1 MLSWT
6 YIHIYFGLLLLN
18 KNQFAILLIIISIIF
33 GTLMGTFIKLAQEE
47 LNLFTTGFL
56 RFFFGFL
63 IIIPYILK
71 TKFTVFYTSNLKI
84 HILRSALNLPAMLLG
99 FASLA
104 ILPLEKMTAIHF
116 VVPLLVTI
124 LAVIF
129 LKEKIYLYRS
139 LALIIGFLGVLI
151 ILRPGIVDISIG
163 IYMALASSLIW
174 SVVIVL
180 TKKVSKDDSAITI
193 LSHQYLYMS
202 LFSLPLVIYFWDQPN
217 LKTIIFILC
226 AAMSGTIL
234 HIALN
239 HAYRLVD
246 VSMTQPY
253 SFLGLVL
260 SSVIG
265 YFVFSDKPD
274 LYTWLGAS
282 VIFCGVILISYREL
296 QLNKEITRKRLDI
309 NS

>member
-1 MLSWT
+1 ML
-6 YIHIYFGLLLLN
+6 N
-18 KNQFAILLIIISIIF
+18 NNQFAIFLIIISIIF

-47 LNLFTTGFL
+47 LNVFTTGFL

-63 IIIPYILK
+63 IITPYILK
-71 TKFTVFYTSNLKI
+71 TKFEVFTTKNLKI

-99 FASLA
+99 FAALA
-104 ILPLEKMTAIHF
+104 MLPLEKMTAIHF
-116 VVPLLVTI
+116 IVPIIVTI

-139 LALIIGFLGVLI
+139 IALVMGFLGMLI
-151 ILRPGIVDISIG
+151 ILRPGIIDISIG
-163 IYMALASSLIW
+163 IYMALISSLIW
-174 SVVIVL
+174 SVVIIL

-193 LSHQYLYMS
+193 LSHQYVYMS
-202 LFSLPLVIYFWDQPN
+202 LFSFPLVIYFWDQPS

-239 HAYRLVD
+239 HAYKLVD
-246 VSMTQPY
+246 VTMTQPY
-253 SFLGLVL
+253 SFLGLVV
-260 SSVIG
+260 SSIIG

-274 LYTWLGAS
+274 FYTWLGAS
-282 VIFCGVILISYREL
+282 VIFCGVLLISYREL

>member
-1 MLSWT
+1 
-6 YIHIYFGLLLLN
+6 
-18 KNQFAILLIIISIIF
+18 
-33 GTLMGTFIKLAQEE
+33 MGTFIKLAQEE
-47 LNLFTTGFL
+47 LNVFTTGFL

-71 TKFTVFYTSNLKI
+71 TKFKVFNTSNLKI

-99 FASLA
+99 FAALA
-104 ILPLEKMTAIHF
+104 ILPLEKITAIHF
-116 VVPLLVTI
+116 VVPLMVTI

-163 IYMALASSLIW
+163 IYMALTSSLIW
-174 SVVIVL
+174 SVVIIL

-217 LKTIIFILC
+217 FKTIIFILC

-239 HAYRLVD
+239 HAYKLVD

-296 QLNKEITRKRLDI
+296 QLNKEITRKRLNI

>member
-1 MLSWT
+1 MS
-6 YIHIYFGLLLLN
+6 N
-18 KNQFAILLIIISIIF
+18 NNQFAIFLIIISIIF

-47 LNLFTTGFL
+47 LNVFTTGFL

-63 IIIPYILK
+63 IITPYILK
-71 TKFTVFYTSNLKI
+71 TKFKVFSTKNLKI

-99 FASLA
+99 FAALA
-104 ILPLEKMTAIHF
+104 MLPLEKMTAIHF
-116 VVPLLVTI
+116 IVPIIVTI

-139 LALIIGFLGVLI
+139 IALVMGFLGMLI
-151 ILRPGIVDISIG
+151 ILRPGIIDISIG
-163 IYMALASSLIW
+163 IYMALISSLIW
-174 SVVIVL
+174 SVVIIL

-193 LSHQYLYMS
+193 LSHQYVYMS
-202 LFSLPLVIYFWDQPN
+202 LFSFPLVIYFWDQPS

-239 HAYRLVD
+239 HAYKLVD
-246 VSMTQPY
+246 VTMTQPY
-253 SFLGLVL
+253 SFLGLVV
-260 SSVIG
+260 SSIIG

-274 LYTWLGAS
+274 FYTWLGAS
-282 VIFCGVILISYREL
+282 VIFCGVLLISYREL
-296 QLNKEITRKRLDI
+296 QLNKGITRKRLNI

>member
-1 MLSWT
+1 ML
-6 YIHIYFGLLLLN
+6 N
-18 KNQFAILLIIISIIF
+18 NNQFAIFLIIISIIF
-33 GTLMGTFIKLAQEE
+33 VTLMGTFIKLAQEE
-47 LNLFTTGFL
+47 LNVFTTGFL

-63 IIIPYILK
+63 IITPYILK
-71 TKFTVFYTSNLKI
+71 TKFEVFSTKNLKI

-99 FASLA
+99 FAALA
-104 ILPLEKMTAIHF
+104 MLPLEKMTAIHF
-116 VVPLLVTI
+116 IVPIIVTI

-139 LALIIGFLGVLI
+139 IALVMGFLGMLI
-151 ILRPGIVDISIG
+151 ILRPGIIDISIG
-163 IYMALASSLIW
+163 IYMALISSLIW
-174 SVVIVL
+174 SVVIIL

-193 LSHQYLYMS
+193 LSHQYVYMS
-202 LFSLPLVIYFWDQPN
+202 LFSFPLVIYFWDQPS

-239 HAYRLVD
+239 HAYKLVD
-246 VSMTQPY
+246 VTMTQPY
-253 SFLGLVL
+253 SFLGLVV
-260 SSVIG
+260 SSIIG

-274 LYTWLGAS
+274 FYTWLGAS
-282 VIFCGVILISYREL
+282 VIFCGVLLISYREL
-296 QLNKEITRKRLDI
+296 QLNKEITRKRLNI

>member
-1 MLSWT
+1 
-6 YIHIYFGLLLLN
+6 
-18 KNQFAILLIIISIIF
+18 
-33 GTLMGTFIKLAQEE
+33 MGTFIKLAQEE
-47 LNLFTTGFL
+47 LNVFTTGFL

-71 TKFTVFYTSNLKI
+71 TKFKVFNTSNLKI

-99 FASLA
+99 FAALA
-104 ILPLEKMTAIHF
+104 ILPLEKITAIHF
-116 VVPLLVTI
+116 VVPLMVTI

-163 IYMALASSLIW
+163 IYMALTSSLIW
-174 SVVIVL
+174 SVVIIL

-239 HAYRLVD
+239 HAYKLVD

-253 SFLGLVL
+253 SFLGLLV

>member
-1 MLSWT
+1 ML
-6 YIHIYFGLLLLN
+6 N
-18 KNQFAILLIIISIIF
+18 NNQFAIFLIIISIIF

-47 LNLFTTGFL
+47 LNVFTTGFL
-56 RFFFGFL
+56 RFFFGFI

-71 TKFTVFYTSNLKI
+71 TKFEVFSTKNLKI

-99 FASLA
+99 FAALA
-104 ILPLEKMTAIHF
+104 MLPLEKMTAIHF
-116 VVPLLVTI
+116 IVPIIVTI

-139 LALIIGFLGVLI
+139 IALVMGFLGMLI
-151 ILRPGIVDISIG
+151 ILRPGIIDISIG
-163 IYMALASSLIW
+163 IYMALISSLIW
-174 SVVIVL
+174 SVVIIL

-193 LSHQYLYMS
+193 LSHQYVYMS
-202 LFSLPLVIYFWDQPN
+202 LFSFPLVIYFWDQPS

-239 HAYRLVD
+239 HAYKLVD
-246 VSMTQPY
+246 VTMTQPY
-253 SFLGLVL
+253 SFLGLVV
-260 SSVIG
+260 SSIIG

-274 LYTWLGAS
+274 FYTWLGAS
-282 VIFCGVILISYREL
+282 VIFCGVLLISYREL
-296 QLNKEITRKRLDI
+296 QLNKEITRKRLNI

>member
-1 MLSWT
+1 M
-6 YIHIYFGLLLLN
+6 LN
-18 KNQFAILLIIISIIF
+18 KNQFAIFLIIISIIF

-47 LNLFTTGFL
+47 LNVFTTGFL

-63 IIIPYILK
+63 IITPYILK
-71 TKFTVFYTSNLKI
+71 TKFEVFSTKNLKI

-99 FASLA
+99 FAALA
-104 ILPLEKMTAIHF
+104 MLPLEKMTAIHF
-116 VVPLLVTI
+116 IVPIIVTI

-139 LALIIGFLGVLI
+139 IALVMGFLGMLI
-151 ILRPGIVDISIG
+151 ILRPGIIDISIG
-163 IYMALASSLIW
+163 IYMALISSLIW
-174 SVVIVL
+174 SVVIIL

-193 LSHQYLYMS
+193 LSHQYVYMS
-202 LFSLPLVIYFWDQPN
+202 LFSFPLVIYFWDQPS

-239 HAYRLVD
+239 HAYKLVD
-246 VSMTQPY
+246 VTMTQPY
-253 SFLGLVL
+253 SFLGLVV
-260 SSVIG
+260 SSIIG

-274 LYTWLGAS
+274 FYTWLGAS
-282 VIFCGVILISYREL
+282 VIFCGVLLISYREL
-296 QLNKEITRKRLDI
+296 QLNKEITRKRLNI

>member
-1 MLSWT
+1 
-6 YIHIYFGLLLLN
+6 
-18 KNQFAILLIIISIIF
+18 
-33 GTLMGTFIKLAQEE
+33 MGTFIKLAQEE
-47 LNLFTTGFL
+47 LNVFTTGFL

-71 TKFTVFYTSNLKI
+71 TKFKVFNTSNLKI

-99 FASLA
+99 FAALA
-104 ILPLEKMTAIHF
+104 ILPLEKITAIHF
-116 VVPLLVTI
+116 VVPLMVTI

-163 IYMALASSLIW
+163 IYMALTSSLIW

-180 TKKVSKDDSAITI
+180 TKKVSKDDGAITI
-193 LSHQYLYMS
+193 LSHQYFYMS
-202 LFSLPLVIYFWDQPN
+202 LFSLPLVIYFWDLPN

-226 AAMSGTIL
+226 AAISGTIL

-239 HAYRLVD
+239 HAYKLVD

-253 SFLGLVL
+253 SFLGLVV

>member
-1 MLSWT
+1 MLS
-6 YIHIYFGLLLLN
+6 N
-18 KNQFAILLIIISIIF
+18 NQFAIFLIIISIIF

-47 LNLFTTGFL
+47 LNVFTTGFL

-63 IIIPYILK
+63 IITPYILK
-71 TKFTVFYTSNLKI
+71 TKFEVFSTKNLKI

-99 FASLA
+99 FAALA
-104 ILPLEKMTAIHF
+104 MLPLEKMTAIHF
-116 VVPLLVTI
+116 IVPIIVTI

-139 LALIIGFLGVLI
+139 IALVMGFLGMLI
-151 ILRPGIVDISIG
+151 ILRPGIIDISIG
-163 IYMALASSLIW
+163 IYMALISSLIW
-174 SVVIVL
+174 SVVIIL

-193 LSHQYLYMS
+193 LSHQYVYMS
-202 LFSLPLVIYFWDQPN
+202 LFSFPLVIYFWDQPS

-239 HAYRLVD
+239 HAYKLVD
-246 VSMTQPY
+246 VTMTQPY
-253 SFLGLVL
+253 SFLGLVV
-260 SSVIG
+260 SSIIG

-274 LYTWLGAS
+274 FYTWLGAS
-282 VIFCGVILISYREL
+282 VIFCGVLLISYREL
-296 QLNKEITRKRLDI
+296 QLNKEITRKRLNI

>member
-1 MLSWT
+1 ML
-6 YIHIYFGLLLLN
+6 N
-18 KNQFAILLIIISIIF
+18 NNQFAIFLIIISIIF

-47 LNLFTTGFL
+47 LNVFTTGFL

-63 IIIPYILK
+63 IITPYILK
-71 TKFTVFYTSNLKI
+71 TKFEVFSTKNLKI

-99 FASLA
+99 FAALA
-104 ILPLEKMTAIHF
+104 MLPLEKMTAIHF
-116 VVPLLVTI
+116 IVPIIVTI

-139 LALIIGFLGVLI
+139 IALVMGFLGMLI
-151 ILRPGIVDISIG
+151 ILRPGIIDISIG
-163 IYMALASSLIW
+163 IYMALISSLIW
-174 SVVIVL
+174 SVVIIL

-193 LSHQYLYMS
+193 LSHQYVYMS
-202 LFSLPLVIYFWDQPN
+202 LFSFPLVIYFWDQPS

-239 HAYRLVD
+239 HAYKLVD
-246 VSMTQPY
+246 VTMTQPY
-253 SFLGLVL
+253 SFLGLVV
-260 SSVIG
+260 SSIIG

-274 LYTWLGAS
+274 FYTWLGAS
-282 VIFCGVILISYREL
+282 VIFCGVLLISYREL
-296 QLNKEITRKRLDI
+296 KLNKEITRKRLNI

>member
-1 MLSWT
+1 ML
-6 YIHIYFGLLLLN
+6 N
-18 KNQFAILLIIISIIF
+18 NNQFAIFLIIISIIF

-47 LNLFTTGFL
+47 LNVFTTGFL

-63 IIIPYILK
+63 IITPYILK
-71 TKFTVFYTSNLKI
+71 TKFEVFTTKNLKI

-99 FASLA
+99 FAALA
-104 ILPLEKMTAIHF
+104 MLPLEKMTAIHF
-116 VVPLLVTI
+116 IVPIIVTI

-139 LALIIGFLGVLI
+139 IALVMGFLGMLI
-151 ILRPGIVDISIG
+151 ILRPGIIDISIG
-163 IYMALASSLIW
+163 IYMALISSLIW
-174 SVVIVL
+174 SVVIIL

-193 LSHQYLYMS
+193 LSHQYVYMS
-202 LFSLPLVIYFWDQPN
+202 LFSFPLVIYFWDQPT

-239 HAYRLVD
+239 HAYKLVD
-246 VSMTQPY
+246 VTMTQPY
-253 SFLGLVL
+253 SFLGLVV
-260 SSVIG
+260 SSIIG

-274 LYTWLGAS
+274 FYTWLGAS
-282 VIFCGVILISYREL
+282 VIFCGVLLISYREL
-296 QLNKEITRKRLDI
+296 QLNKEITRKRLNI

>member
-1 MLSWT
+1 ML
-6 YIHIYFGLLLLN
+6 N
-18 KNQFAILLIIISIIF
+18 NNQFAILLIIISIIF

-47 LNLFTTGFL
+47 LNVFTTGFL

-63 IIIPYILK
+63 IITPYILK
-71 TKFTVFYTSNLKI
+71 TKFEVFSTKNLKI

-99 FASLA
+99 FAALA
-104 ILPLEKMTAIHF
+104 LLPLEKMTAIHF
-116 VVPLLVTI
+116 IVPIIVTI

-139 LALIIGFLGVLI
+139 IALVMGFLGMLI
-151 ILRPGIVDISIG
+151 ILRPGIIDISIG
-163 IYMALASSLIW
+163 IYMALISSLIW
-174 SVVIVL
+174 SVVIIL

-193 LSHQYLYMS
+193 LSHQYVYMS
-202 LFSLPLVIYFWDQPN
+202 LFSFPLIIYFWDQPS

-239 HAYRLVD
+239 HAYKLVD
-246 VSMTQPY
+246 VTMTQPY
-253 SFLGLVL
+253 SFLGLVV
-260 SSVIG
+260 SSIIG

-274 LYTWLGAS
+274 FYTWLGAS
-282 VIFCGVILISYREL
+282 VIFCGVLLISYREL
-296 QLNKEITRKRLDI
+296 QLNKEITRKRLNI

>member
-1 MLSWT
+1 ML
-6 YIHIYFGLLLLN
+6 N
-18 KNQFAILLIIISIIF
+18 NNQFAIFLIIISIIF

-47 LNLFTTGFL
+47 LNVFTAGFL

-63 IIIPYILK
+63 IITPYILK
-71 TKFTVFYTSNLKI
+71 TKFEVFRTKNLKI

-99 FASLA
+99 FAALA
-104 ILPLEKMTAIHF
+104 MLPLEKMTAIHF
-116 VVPLLVTI
+116 IVPIIVTI

-139 LALIIGFLGVLI
+139 IALVMGFLGMLI
-151 ILRPGIVDISIG
+151 ILRPGIIDISIG
-163 IYMALASSLIW
+163 IYMALISSLIW
-174 SVVIVL
+174 SVVIIL

-193 LSHQYLYMS
+193 LSHQYVYMS
-202 LFSLPLVIYFWDQPN
+202 LFSFPLVIYFWDQPS

-239 HAYRLVD
+239 HAYKLVD
-246 VSMTQPY
+246 VTMTQPY
-253 SFLGLVL
+253 SFLGLVV
-260 SSVIG
+260 SSIIG

-274 LYTWLGAS
+274 FYTWLGAS
-282 VIFCGVILISYREL
+282 VIFCGVLLISYREL
-296 QLNKEITRKRLDI
+296 QLNKEITRKRLNI

>member
-1 MLSWT
+1 ML
-6 YIHIYFGLLLLN
+6 N
-18 KNQFAILLIIISIIF
+18 NNQFAIFLIIISIIF

-47 LNLFTTGFL
+47 LNVFTTGFL

-63 IIIPYILK
+63 IITPYILK
-71 TKFTVFYTSNLKI
+71 TKFEVFSTKNFKI

-99 FASLA
+99 FAALA
-104 ILPLEKMTAIHF
+104 MLPLEKMTAIHF
-116 VVPLLVTI
+116 IVPIIVTI

-139 LALIIGFLGVLI
+139 IALVMGFLGMLI
-151 ILRPGIVDISIG
+151 ILRPGIIDISIG
-163 IYMALASSLIW
+163 IYMALISSLIW
-174 SVVIVL
+174 SVVIIL

-193 LSHQYLYMS
+193 LSHQYVYMS
-202 LFSLPLVIYFWDQPN
+202 LFSFPLVIYFWDQPS

-239 HAYRLVD
+239 HAYKLVD
-246 VSMTQPY
+246 VTMTQPY
-253 SFLGLVL
+253 SFLGLVV
-260 SSVIG
+260 SSIIG

-274 LYTWLGAS
+274 FYTWLGAS
-282 VIFCGVILISYREL
+282 VIFCGVLLISYREL
-296 QLNKEITRKRLDI
+296 QLNKEITRKRLNI

>member
-1 MLSWT
+1 
-6 YIHIYFGLLLLN
+6 
-18 KNQFAILLIIISIIF
+18 
-33 GTLMGTFIKLAQEE
+33 MGTFIKLAQEE
-47 LNLFTTGFL
+47 LNVFTTGFL

-71 TKFTVFYTSNLKI
+71 TKFKVFNTSNLKI

-99 FASLA
+99 FAALA
-104 ILPLEKMTAIHF
+104 ILPLEKITAIHF
-116 VVPLLVTI
+116 VVPLMVTI

-163 IYMALASSLIW
+163 IYMALMSSLIW
-174 SVVIVL
+174 SVVIIL

-217 LKTIIFILC
+217 FKTIIFILC

-239 HAYRLVD
+239 HAYKLVD

-253 SFLGLVL
+253 SFLGLVM

>member
-1 MLSWT
+1 ML
-6 YIHIYFGLLLLN
+6 N
-18 KNQFAILLIIISIIF
+18 NNQFAIFLIIISIIF

-47 LNLFTTGFL
+47 LNVFTTGFL

-63 IIIPYILK
+63 IITPYILK
-71 TKFTVFYTSNLKI
+71 TKFEVFSTKNLKI

-99 FASLA
+99 FAALA
-104 ILPLEKMTAIHF
+104 MLPLEKMTAIHF
-116 VVPLLVTI
+116 IVPIIVTI

-139 LALIIGFLGVLI
+139 IALVMGFLGMLI
-151 ILRPGIVDISIG
+151 ILRPGIIDISIG
-163 IYMALASSLIW
+163 IYMALISSLIW
-174 SVVIVL
+174 SVVIIL

-193 LSHQYLYMS
+193 LSHQYVYMS
-202 LFSLPLVIYFWDQPN
+202 LFSFPLIIYFWDQPS

-239 HAYRLVD
+239 HAYKLVD
-246 VSMTQPY
+246 VTMTQPY
-253 SFLGLVL
+253 SFLGLVV
-260 SSVIG
+260 SSIIG

-274 LYTWLGAS
+274 FYTWLGAS
-282 VIFCGVILISYREL
+282 VIFCGVLLISYREL
-296 QLNKEITRKRLDI
+296 QLNKEITRKRLNI

>member
-1 MLSWT
+1 
-6 YIHIYFGLLLLN
+6 
-18 KNQFAILLIIISIIF
+18 
-33 GTLMGTFIKLAQEE
+33 MGTFIKLAQEE
-47 LNLFTTGFL
+47 LNVFTTGFL

-71 TKFTVFYTSNLKI
+71 TKFKVFNTSNLKI

-99 FASLA
+99 FAALA
-104 ILPLEKMTAIHF
+104 ILPLEKITAIHF
-116 VVPLLVTI
+116 VVPLMVTI

-163 IYMALASSLIW
+163 IYMALTSSLIW
-174 SVVIVL
+174 SVVIIL

-217 LKTIIFILC
+217 FKTIIFILC

-239 HAYRLVD
+239 HAYKLVD

-253 SFLGLVL
+253 SFLGLVV

>member
-1 MLSWT
+1 ML
-6 YIHIYFGLLLLN
+6 N
-18 KNQFAILLIIISIIF
+18 NNQFAIFLIIISIIF

-47 LNLFTTGFL
+47 LNVFTTGFL

-63 IIIPYILK
+63 IITPYILK
-71 TKFTVFYTSNLKI
+71 TKFEVFTTKNLKI

-99 FASLA
+99 FAALA
-104 ILPLEKMTAIHF
+104 MLPLEKMTAIHF
-116 VVPLLVTI
+116 IVPIIVTI

-139 LALIIGFLGVLI
+139 IALVMGFLGMLI
-151 ILRPGIVDISIG
+151 ILRPGIIDISIG
-163 IYMALASSLIW
+163 IYMALISSLIW
-174 SVVIVL
+174 SVVIIL
-180 TKKVSKDDSAITI
+180 TKKVSNDDSAITI
-193 LSHQYLYMS
+193 LSHQYVYMS
-202 LFSLPLVIYFWDQPN
+202 LFSFPLVIYFWDQPS

-239 HAYRLVD
+239 HAYKLVD
-246 VSMTQPY
+246 VTMTQPY
-253 SFLGLVL
+253 SFLGLVV
-260 SSVIG
+260 SSIIG

-274 LYTWLGAS
+274 FYTWLGAS
-282 VIFCGVILISYREL
+282 VIFCGVLLISYREL
-296 QLNKEITRKRLDI
+296 QLNKEITRKRLNI

>member
-1 MLSWT
+1 ML
-6 YIHIYFGLLLLN
+6 N
-18 KNQFAILLIIISIIF
+18 NNQLAIFLIIISIIF

-47 LNLFTTGFL
+47 LNVFTTGFL

-63 IIIPYILK
+63 IITPYILK
-71 TKFTVFYTSNLKI
+71 TKFEVFSTKNLKI

-99 FASLA
+99 FAALA
-104 ILPLEKMTAIHF
+104 MLPLEKMTAIHF
-116 VVPLLVTI
+116 IVPIIVTI

-139 LALIIGFLGVLI
+139 IALVMGFLGMLI
-151 ILRPGIVDISIG
+151 ILRPGIIDISIG
-163 IYMALASSLIW
+163 IYMALISSLIW
-174 SVVIVL
+174 SVVIIL

-193 LSHQYLYMS
+193 LSHQYVYMS
-202 LFSLPLVIYFWDQPN
+202 LFSFPLVIYFWDQPS

-239 HAYRLVD
+239 HAYKLVD
-246 VSMTQPY
+246 VTMTQPY
-253 SFLGLVL
+253 SFLGLVV
-260 SSVIG
+260 SSIIG

-274 LYTWLGAS
+274 FYTWLGAS
-282 VIFCGVILISYREL
+282 VIFCGVLLISYREL
-296 QLNKEITRKRLDI
+296 HLNKEITRKRLNI

>member
-1 MLSWT
+1 ML
-6 YIHIYFGLLLLN
+6 N
-18 KNQFAILLIIISIIF
+18 NNQFAIFLIIISIIF

-47 LNLFTTGFL
+47 LNVFTTGFL

-71 TKFTVFYTSNLKI
+71 TKFEVFSTKNLKI
-84 HILRSALNLPAMLLG
+84 HILRSTLNLPAMLLG
-99 FASLA
+99 FAALA
-104 ILPLEKMTAIHF
+104 MLPLEKMTAIHF
-116 VVPLLVTI
+116 IVPIIVTI

-139 LALIIGFLGVLI
+139 IALVMGFLGMLI
-151 ILRPGIVDISIG
+151 ILRPGIIDISIG
-163 IYMALASSLIW
+163 IYMALISSLIW
-174 SVVIVL
+174 SVVIIL

-193 LSHQYLYMS
+193 LSHQYVYMS
-202 LFSLPLVIYFWDQPN
+202 LFSFPLVIYFWDQPS

-239 HAYRLVD
+239 HAYKLVD
-246 VSMTQPY
+246 VTMTQPY
-253 SFLGLVL
+253 SFLGLVV
-260 SSVIG
+260 SSIIG

-274 LYTWLGAS
+274 FYTWLGAS
-282 VIFCGVILISYREL
+282 VIFCGVLLISYREL
-296 QLNKEITRKRLDI
+296 QLNKEITRKRLNI

>member
-1 MLSWT
+1 ML
-6 YIHIYFGLLLLN
+6 N
-18 KNQFAILLIIISIIF
+18 NNQLAIFLIIISIIF

-47 LNLFTTGFL
+47 LNVFTTGFL

-63 IIIPYILK
+63 IITPYILK
-71 TKFTVFYTSNLKI
+71 TKFKVFSTKNLKI
-84 HILRSALNLPAMLLG
+84 HIVRSALNLPAMLLG
-99 FASLA
+99 FAALA
-104 ILPLEKMTAIHF
+104 MLPLEKMTAIHF
-116 VVPLLVTI
+116 IVPIIVTI

-139 LALIIGFLGVLI
+139 IALVMGFLGMLI
-151 ILRPGIVDISIG
+151 ILRPGIIDISIG
-163 IYMALASSLIW
+163 IYMALISSLIW
-174 SVVIVL
+174 SVVIIL

-193 LSHQYLYMS
+193 LSHQYVYMS
-202 LFSLPLVIYFWDQPN
+202 LFSFPLVIYFWDQPS

-239 HAYRLVD
+239 HAYKLVD
-246 VSMTQPY
+246 VTMTQPY
-253 SFLGLVL
+253 SFLGLIV
-260 SSVIG
+260 SSIIG

-274 LYTWLGAS
+274 FYTWLGAS
-282 VIFCGVILISYREL
+282 VIFCGVLLISYREL
-296 QLNKEITRKRLDI
+296 HLNKEITRKRLNI

>member
-1 MLSWT
+1 
-6 YIHIYFGLLLLN
+6 
-18 KNQFAILLIIISIIF
+18 
-33 GTLMGTFIKLAQEE
+33 MGTFIKLAQEE
-47 LNLFTTGFL
+47 LNVFTTGFL

-71 TKFTVFYTSNLKI
+71 TKFKVFNTSNLKI

-99 FASLA
+99 FAALA
-104 ILPLEKMTAIHF
+104 ILPLEKITAIHF
-116 VVPLLVTI
+116 VVPLMVTI

-151 ILRPGIVDISIG
+151 ILRPGIIDISIG
-163 IYMALASSLIW
+163 IYMALTSSLIW

-217 LKTIIFILC
+217 FKTIIFILC

-239 HAYRLVD
+239 HAYKLVD

-253 SFLGLVL
+253 SFLGLVV

>member
-1 MLSWT
+1 ML
-6 YIHIYFGLLLLN
+6 N
-18 KNQFAILLIIISIIF
+18 NNQFAIFLIIISIIF

-47 LNLFTTGFL
+47 LNVFTTGFL

-63 IIIPYILK
+63 IITPHILK
-71 TKFTVFYTSNLKI
+71 TKFEVFSTKNLKI

-99 FASLA
+99 FAALA
-104 ILPLEKMTAIHF
+104 MLPLEKMTAIHF
-116 VVPLLVTI
+116 IVPIIVTI

-139 LALIIGFLGVLI
+139 IALVMGFLGMLI
-151 ILRPGIVDISIG
+151 ILRPGIIDISIG
-163 IYMALASSLIW
+163 IYMALISSLIW
-174 SVVIVL
+174 SVVIIL

-193 LSHQYLYMS
+193 LSHQYVYMS
-202 LFSLPLVIYFWDQPN
+202 LFSFPLVIYFWDQPS

-239 HAYRLVD
+239 HAYKLVD
-246 VSMTQPY
+246 VTMTQPY
-253 SFLGLVL
+253 SFLGLVV
-260 SSVIG
+260 SSIIG

-274 LYTWLGAS
+274 FYTWLGAS
-282 VIFCGVILISYREL
+282 VIFCGVLLISYREL
-296 QLNKEITRKRLDI
+296 QLNKEITRKRLNI

>member
-1 MLSWT
+1 
-6 YIHIYFGLLLLN
+6 
-18 KNQFAILLIIISIIF
+18 
-33 GTLMGTFIKLAQEE
+33 MGTFIKLAQEE
-47 LNLFTTGFL
+47 LNVFTTGFL

-71 TKFTVFYTSNLKI
+71 TKFKVFNTSNLKI
-84 HILRSALNLPAMLLG
+84 HILRSTLNLPAMLLG
-99 FASLA
+99 FAALA

-116 VVPLLVTI
+116 VVPLMVTI

-193 LSHQYLYMS
+193 LSHQYVYMS

-226 AAMSGTIL
+226 AALSGTIL

-239 HAYRLVD
+239 HAYKLVD
-246 VSMTQPY
+246 VSMTQPF

-260 SSVIG
+260 SSIIG
-265 YFVFSDKPD
+265 YFVFSDEPD
-274 LYTWLGAS
+274 LNTWLGAS
-282 VIFCGVILISYREL
+282 VIFCGVVLISYREL

>member
-1 MLSWT
+1 MLS
-6 YIHIYFGLLLLN
+6 N
-18 KNQFAILLIIISIIF
+18 NQFAIFLIIISIIF

-47 LNLFTTGFL
+47 LNVFTTGFL

-71 TKFTVFYTSNLKI
+71 TKFEVFSTKNLKI

-99 FASLA
+99 FAALA
-104 ILPLEKMTAIHF
+104 MLPLEKMTAIHF
-116 VVPLLVTI
+116 IVPIIVTI

-139 LALIIGFLGVLI
+139 IALVMGFLGMLI
-151 ILRPGIVDISIG
+151 ILRPGIIDISIG
-163 IYMALASSLIW
+163 IYMALISSLIW
-174 SVVIVL
+174 SVVIIL

-193 LSHQYLYMS
+193 LSHQYVYMS
-202 LFSLPLVIYFWDQPN
+202 LFSFPLVIYFWDQPS

-239 HAYRLVD
+239 HAYKLVD
-246 VSMTQPY
+246 VTMTQPY
-253 SFLGLVL
+253 SFLGLVV
-260 SSVIG
+260 SSIIG

-274 LYTWLGAS
+274 FYTWLGAS
-282 VIFCGVILISYREL
+282 VIFCGVLLISYREL
-296 QLNKEITRKRLDI
+296 QLNKEITRKRLNI

>member
-1 MLSWT
+1 ML
-6 YIHIYFGLLLLN
+6 N
-18 KNQFAILLIIISIIF
+18 NNQFAIFLIIISIIF

-47 LNLFTTGFL
+47 LNVFTTGFL

-63 IIIPYILK
+63 IITPYILK
-71 TKFTVFYTSNLKI
+71 TKFEVFSTKNLKI

-99 FASLA
+99 FAALA
-104 ILPLEKMTAIHF
+104 MLPLEKMTAIHF
-116 VVPLLVTI
+116 IVPIIVTI

-139 LALIIGFLGVLI
+139 IALVMGFLGMLI
-151 ILRPGIVDISIG
+151 ILRPGIIDISIG
-163 IYMALASSLIW
+163 IYMALISSLIW
-174 SVVIVL
+174 SVVIIL

-193 LSHQYLYMS
+193 LSHQYVYMS
-202 LFSLPLVIYFWDQPN
+202 LFSFPLVIYFWDQTS
-217 LKTIIFILC
+217 LKTIIFIIC

-239 HAYRLVD
+239 HAYKLVD
-246 VSMTQPY
+246 VTMTQPY
-253 SFLGLVL
+253 SFLGLVV
-260 SSVIG
+260 SSIIG

-274 LYTWLGAS
+274 FYTWLGAS
-282 VIFCGVILISYREL
+282 VIFCGVLLISYREL
-296 QLNKEITRKRLDI
+296 QLNKEITRKRLNI